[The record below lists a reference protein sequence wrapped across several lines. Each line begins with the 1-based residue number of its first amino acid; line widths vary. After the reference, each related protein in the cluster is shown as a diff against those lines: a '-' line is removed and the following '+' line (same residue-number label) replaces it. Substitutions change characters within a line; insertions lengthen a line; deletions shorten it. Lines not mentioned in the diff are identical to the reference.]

1 MTSQECL
8 AVLDAV
14 MAKVG
19 NDEEIESL
27 TADLIDI
34 KAFVGEIDTVVS
46 VLNEDVERLNLKN
59 GNLRSAN
66 NELYRRLGQQ
76 DEIMKQ
82 AQEDMSVVSA
92 INAVI

>member
-8 AVLDAV
+8 AVLDSA

-34 KAFVGEIDTVVS
+34 KAFVGEIDKVVS

>member
-1 MTSQECL
+1 MTSLECL
-8 AVLDAV
+8 EILNNAIS
-14 MAKVG
+14 KVG

-27 TADLIDI
+27 TTDLMDI
-34 KAFVGEIDTVVS
+34 KDFVGEVDLNIS
-46 VLNEDVERLNLKN
+46 VLNEDVERLNKKN
-59 GNLRSAN
+59 GELRSAN
-66 NELYRRLGQQ
+66 NELYRRLGAQ

>member
-8 AVLDAV
+8 AVLDSA

-34 KAFVGEIDTVVS
+34 KDFVGEIDTVVS

>member
-8 AVLDAV
+8 AVLDSAI
-14 MAKVG
+14 AKVG

-34 KAFVGEIDTVVS
+34 KGFVGEIDTVVS

>member
-8 AVLDAV
+8 SVLDSA

-27 TADLIDI
+27 TSDLIDI

>member
-1 MTSQECL
+1 MTPQECL
-8 AVLDAV
+8 AVLDSAI
-14 MAKVG
+14 AKVG

-46 VLNEDVERLNLKN
+46 VLNEDVERLNMKN

>member
-8 AVLDAV
+8 AVLDSA

-34 KAFVGEIDTVVS
+34 KSFVGEIDTVVS

>member
-1 MTSQECL
+1 MTPQECL
-8 AVLDAV
+8 AVLDSA

>member
-8 AVLDAV
+8 EILNNAIS
-14 MAKVG
+14 KVG

-27 TADLIDI
+27 TTDLMDI
-34 KAFVGEIDTVVS
+34 KDFVGEVDLAIS
-46 VLNEDVERLNLKN
+46 VLNEDVEGLNRKN
-59 GNLRSAN
+59 GELRSAN
-66 NELYRRLGQQ
+66 NELYRRLGRQ

-92 INAVI
+92 INEIV

>member
-8 AVLDAV
+8 AVLDAA

-34 KAFVGEIDTVVS
+34 KAFVGEVDTVVS

>member
-8 AVLDAV
+8 AVLDSA

-59 GNLRSAN
+59 GNLRAAN

>member
-8 AVLDAV
+8 AVLDAA

-34 KAFVGEIDTVVS
+34 KVFVGEIDTVVS

>member
-1 MTSQECL
+1 MTTQECL
-8 AVLDAV
+8 AVLDSA

-34 KAFVGEIDTVVS
+34 KAFVGEVDTIVS
-46 VLNEDVERLNLKN
+46 TLNEDVESLNVKN
-59 GNLRSAN
+59 GSLRSAN
-66 NELYRRLGQQ
+66 NELYRRLGKQ

-82 AQEDMSVVSA
+82 AQEDMSIVSA

>member
-8 AVLDAV
+8 AVLDTA

>member
-1 MTSQECL
+1 
-8 AVLDAV
+8 

-46 VLNEDVERLNLKN
+46 VLNEDVERLNVKN

-76 DEIMKQ
+76 DDIMKQ

>member
-8 AVLDAV
+8 AVLDSA

-92 INAVI
+92 INGVI

>member
-8 AVLDAV
+8 AVLDSAI
-14 MAKVG
+14 AKVG
-19 NDEEIESL
+19 DDEEIESL

-46 VLNEDVERLNLKN
+46 VLNEDVERLNMKN

>member
-8 AVLDAV
+8 AVLDSAI
-14 MAKVG
+14 AKVG
-19 NDEEIESL
+19 NDEEIEGL

-46 VLNEDVERLNLKN
+46 VLNEDVERLNMKN

>member
-8 AVLDAV
+8 AVLDSA

-76 DEIMKQ
+76 DEIIKQ

>member
-8 AVLDAV
+8 AVLDSA

-27 TADLIDI
+27 TADLIEI

>member
-1 MTSQECL
+1 MTSQESL
-8 AVLDAV
+8 AVLDAA

>member
-8 AVLDAV
+8 AVLDSA

-34 KAFVGEIDTVVS
+34 KDFVGEIDTVVS
-46 VLNEDVERLNLKN
+46 VLNEDVERLNVKN

>member
-8 AVLDAV
+8 AVLDSA

-76 DEIMKQ
+76 DEIMTQ

>member
-8 AVLDAV
+8 AVLDSA

-46 VLNEDVERLNLKN
+46 VLNEDVEHLNVKN

-66 NELYRRLGQQ
+66 NELYRRLSQQ
-76 DEIMKQ
+76 DDIMKQ

>member
-8 AVLDAV
+8 AVLDAA

-66 NELYRRLGQQ
+66 NELYRRLGRQ

>member
-8 AVLDAV
+8 AVLDAA

-34 KAFVGEIDTVVS
+34 KAFVGEVDTVVS

-76 DEIMKQ
+76 DEIMKK
-82 AQEDMSVVSA
+82 ANEDMSVVSA

>member
-8 AVLDAV
+8 AVLDAA

-19 NDEEIESL
+19 DDEEIESL

>member
-8 AVLDAV
+8 AALDAA

-34 KAFVGEIDTVVS
+34 KAFVGEVDTVVS